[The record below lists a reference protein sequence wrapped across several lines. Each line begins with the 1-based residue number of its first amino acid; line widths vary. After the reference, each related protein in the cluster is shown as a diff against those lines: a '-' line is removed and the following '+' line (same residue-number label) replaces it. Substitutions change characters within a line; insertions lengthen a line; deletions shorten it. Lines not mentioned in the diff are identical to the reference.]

1 MVLTIE
7 QAARLL
13 DVHRS
18 TIYRL
23 FDSGELTKV
32 KFGRS
37 TRVQLPEHLERVYKD
52 QIKKVI

>member
-1 MVLTIE
+1 MVLTVD

-23 FDSGELTKV
+23 FETGELKKV

-37 TRVQLPEHLERVYKD
+37 TRVQLSEDLEKVYKD
-52 QIKKVI
+52 QISKVT